1 MSAQMHERTE
11 DGRDRHFMQRQGDL
25 WVCACGEH
33 RDKFGRP
40 VETVLMPVPDVREAA
55 E

>member
-1 MSAQMHERTE
+1 MSVRMHERTE
-11 DGRDRHFMQRQGDL
+11 DGRDRHLFEKQGL
-25 WVCACGEH
+25 YWVCACGEV

-40 VETVLMPVPDVREAA
+40 VERTLMPIPKEAA